1 MEKKEI
7 HFLMGA
13 GASFASA
20 DTTPFRVPL
29 GKDLFDS
36 LERTIG
42 GYYFQNMEE
51 KIKIVFRDDFE
62 KGMEILF
69 QNNVDATWMQIALSK
84 YFLQF
89 VAGEQNVYL
98 RLLDMLINRDVVYSF
113 STTNYELLIEQCL
126 NQKELVPYYG
136 IGIRQNSYNL
146 ISLLKIHGS
155 PNFIPD
161 ANVDNFLMQGCVFPA
176 KKTIASYP
184 VKAVMPQEALDFAYK
199 NNGLAASMAMYAMGK
214 DVLHAPSVVELQ
226 QELWRLKLKHQCKFI
241 VIIGLRIIERDEHIW
256 SFLAIQVNIPILYVG
271 DEVEFFDW
279 KRRNNRKNCFYL
291 GDRFENCISEIEA
304 YISGERSLT

>member
-1 MEKKEI
+1 
-7 HFLMGA
+7 
-13 GASFASA
+13 
-20 DTTPFRVPL
+20 
-29 GKDLFDS
+29 
-36 LERTIG
+36 
-42 GYYFQNMEE
+42 MEE
-51 KIKIVFRDDFE
+51 KIKIVFQDDFE

-176 KKTIASYP
+176 KK
-184 VKAVMPQEALDFAYK
+184 L
-199 NNGLAASMAMYAMGK
+199 
-214 DVLHAPSVVELQ
+214 LH
-226 QELWRLKLKHQCKFI
+226 
-241 VIIGLRIIERDEHIW
+241 HI
-256 SFLAIQVNIPILYVG
+256 P
-271 DEVEFFDW
+271 
-279 KRRNNRKNCFYL
+279 
-291 GDRFENCISEIEA
+291 
-304 YISGERSLT
+304 